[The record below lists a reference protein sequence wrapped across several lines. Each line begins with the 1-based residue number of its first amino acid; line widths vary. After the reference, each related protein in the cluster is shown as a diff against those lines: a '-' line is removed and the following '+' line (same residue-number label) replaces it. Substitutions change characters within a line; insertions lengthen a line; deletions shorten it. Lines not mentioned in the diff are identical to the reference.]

1 MIVLNQ
7 AKCLDCGDLI
17 FSGYRHDFRACS
29 CGKLSV
35 DGGMD
40 YIRRLH
46 AKDANIQELS
56 LELPED
62 VVNRAIELAK
72 WAMDSGRNERGLA
85 YAVIRALHEH
95 NYIVTNKEEN

>member
-17 FSGYRHDFRACS
+17 FSAHRHDFQTCS
-29 CGKLSV
+29 CENLSV

-40 YIRRLH
+40 YIRR
-46 AKDANIQELS
+46 AYATDANIQEMS
-56 LELPED
+56 LELPD
-62 VVNRAIELAK
+62 VVVNRAVELAK
-72 WAMDSGRNERGLA
+72 WAMKTGRNERGLA

-95 NYIVTNKEEN
+95 NYIVTDKKEN